1 LNYRERGDL
10 VVFEVCFTVERERER
25 ERKVGDGR
33 ERRGANGYKKRGGIR
48 EKEGF
53 RY

>member
-1 LNYRERGDL
+1 LNYREIGDL
-10 VVFEVCFTVERERER
+10 VVFEVCFTVERKRERER
-25 ERKVGDGR
+25 EVADGR

-48 EKEGF
+48 GKEGF

>member
-1 LNYRERGDL
+1 LRCVSQWRER
-10 VVFEVCFTVERERER
+10 ERERER